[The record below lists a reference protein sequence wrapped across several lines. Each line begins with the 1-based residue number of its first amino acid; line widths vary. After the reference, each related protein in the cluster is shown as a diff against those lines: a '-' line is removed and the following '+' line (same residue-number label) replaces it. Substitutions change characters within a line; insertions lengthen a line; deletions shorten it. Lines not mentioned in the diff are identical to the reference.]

1 MRKFLLLWLV
11 GLMLVPSVMAERKK
25 VGLVL
30 GGGGAKGVAHI
41 GVLKVLEEAGIP
53 IDYIAGT
60 SMGAI
65 VGGLYSVGYTAAEID
80 SMVRW
85 QDWSMLLSDRV
96 KRSNLTFP
104 EKENS
109 ERYVFSLPFG
119 RSKKEITIQGMIK
132 GQNLQNL
139 FSDLTIGYHDSVDF
153 NQLNIPFACVA
164 LNVVDGQEYVFH
176 HGSLPLAMRASMAI
190 PAVFAPVR
198 LDSMVL
204 VDGGIKNNLGQS
216 GGPTAV
222 INASLAGVYKTAKDM
237 GADIIIGVDLGTSDL
252 KQLER
257 INTPWDIVGQIIAL
271 HGYEKYGPNKE
282 QTDLLFRPNTDPYNS
297 ASFGETALDT
307 LIDRGEQVAR
317 KQWDEILAL
326 KKKIVLSDS
335 SDMHRK
341 RLVHS
346 YPVAPTDTFHIR
358 RVLFE
363 GIDPRDEKWLTQIS
377 GLKENSLLTVKK
389 LQEAMSIVIGTNLYS
404 NVSYKLVGERQEDLV
419 LTVQEKSN
427 SAINVGLN
435 FNSEDIVALLLNA
448 TFDNRARYHSKFSV
462 TGRIGKRMYGRVDYA
477 IERNSLRNINL
488 SYMFTYHDL
497 DVYNRGDKI
506 VNTTYRHHF
515 VELGYSDM
523 NWLNFKLKLGARYE
537 YFDYNS
543 FLYTAENQKY
553 QVKPEGFISYFAQ
566 AHLETLDRRYFP
578 SKGVSLQADYSIYT
592 DNFVTYKG
600 HTFFSALK
608 LSFLSV
614 LPLTSHL
621 SLLPSID
628 GRVLIGKDPA
638 YPFLNVVGGDMPERY
653 LPQQLPFAG
662 INRMEIFDNS
672 VAIVRLNL
680 RQRIGQRHYIS
691 LIANYAIHEDNFF
704 DLLKGESVWGG
715 SIGYAYNSMFGP
727 MNTNFGLSNRNNNL
741 QFYLNL
747 GYSF

>member
-65 VGGLYSVGYTAAEID
+65 VGGLYSVGYNAAEID
-80 SMVRW
+80 SMVRL

-96 KRSNLTFP
+96 KRSSLTFP

-119 RSKKEITIQGMIK
+119 RSKKEIAIQGMIK

-139 FSDLTIGYHDSVDF
+139 FSNLTIGYHDSVDF

-204 VDGGIKNNLGQS
+204 VDGGIKNNY
-216 GGPTAV
+216 PADV
-222 INASLAGVYKTAKDM
+222 ARDM

-257 INTPWDIVGQIIAL
+257 INTPWDIVGQIVAL

-326 KKKIVLSDS
+326 KKKIGLSDS

-435 FNSEDIVALLLNA
+435 FNSEDIVALLLNV

-477 IERNSLRNINL
+477 IERNPLRNINL

-497 DVYNRGDKI
+497 DVYNRGNKI

-523 NWLNFKLKLGARYE
+523 NWLNFKFKLGLRY
-537 YFDYNS
+537 D
-543 FLYTAENQKY
+543 

-662 INRMEIFDNS
+662 INHMEIFDNS

-691 LIANYAIHEDNFF
+691 LIANYAIHENNFF
-704 DLLKGESVWGG
+704 DLFKGESVWGG
-715 SIGYAYNSMFGP
+715 SIGYAYNSIVGP

>member
-204 VDGGIKNNLGQS
+204 VDGGIKNNY
-216 GGPTAV
+216 PADV
-222 INASLAGVYKTAKDM
+222 ARDM

-297 ASFGETALDT
+297 ASFGET
-307 LIDRGEQVAR
+307 
-317 KQWDEILAL
+317 
-326 KKKIVLSDS
+326 KIVLSDS

-608 LSFLSV
+608 LSSLSV

>member
-176 HGSLPLAMRASMAI
+176 RGSLPLAMRASMAI

-204 VDGGIKNNLGQS
+204 VDGGIKNNY
-216 GGPTAV
+216 PADV
-222 INASLAGVYKTAKDM
+222 ARDM
-237 GADIIIGVDLGTSDL
+237 GADII
-252 KQLER
+252 
-257 INTPWDIVGQIIAL
+257 GQIIAL

-326 KKKIVLSDS
+326 KKKIGLSDS

-477 IERNSLRNINL
+477 IERNPLRNINL

>member
-1 MRKFLLLWLV
+1 MRKFLLLCLMS
-11 GLMLVPSVMAERKK
+11 LMLLPFGRAERKK

-65 VGGLYSVGYTAAEID
+65 VGGLYSIGYGAAEID
-80 SMVRW
+80 SMVRS

-119 RSKKEITIQGMIK
+119 RNKKDRVIQGMVK

-139 FSDLTIGYHDSVDF
+139 FSDLTIGFHDSVDF
-153 NQLNIPFACVA
+153 NQMKIPFACVA
-164 LNVVDGQEYVFH
+164 LDVVDGKEYVFH

-204 VDGGIKNNLGQS
+204 VDGGIKNNY
-216 GGPTAV
+216 PADV
-222 INASLAGVYKTAKDM
+222 AREM

-252 KQLER
+252 KRLEK

-271 HGYEKYGPNKE
+271 QGYEKYGPNKE
-282 QTDLLFRPNTDPYNS
+282 RTDLLFRPNTEPYTS
-297 ASFGETALDT
+297 ASFNETALDT
-307 LIDRGEQVAR
+307 LIRRGEQVAR
-317 KQWDEILAL
+317 KQWDEILSL
-326 KKKIVLSDS
+326 KEKIGLTERAEIDAP
-335 SDMHRK
+335 RQT
-341 RLVHS
+341 HS
-346 YPVAPTDTFHIR
+346 YPAADTFYIHRI
-358 RVLFE
+358 LFE
-363 GIDPRDEKWLTQIS
+363 GVDPRDERWLSQIS
-377 GLKENSLLTVKK
+377 GLKENSVLTVRQ
-389 LQEAMSIVIGTNLYS
+389 LQKAMSIVVGTNLYS
-404 NVSYKLVGERQEDLV
+404 NVSYKLVGEKQEDLV
-419 LTVQEKSN
+419 LTVQEKSS

-448 TFDNRARYHSKFSV
+448 TFANRSRYHSKFSV

-477 IERNSLRNINL
+477 IERNPLRNINL

-523 NWLNFKLKLGARYE
+523 NWLNFKLKLGGRYE
-537 YFDYNS
+537 YYDYHS
-543 FLYTAENQKY
+543 FLYTAGNLNY
-553 QVKPEGFISYFAQ
+553 QVKPEGFISYFVQ
-566 AHLETLDRRYFP
+566 AHLETLDHRYFP
-578 SKGVSLQADYSIYT
+578 SKGVSLRTDYSIYT

-614 LPLTSHL
+614 FPLTSHL
-621 SLLPSID
+621 SLLPSVD
-628 GRVLIGKDPA
+628 SRVLIGKDPA
-638 YPFLNVVGGDMPERY
+638 YPFLNVVGGDIPERY

-704 DLLKGESVWGG
+704 DLFKGESVWGG
-715 SIGYAYNSMFGP
+715 SVGYAYNSMFGP
-727 MNTNFGLSNRNNNL
+727 INTNFGLSNRNKNL

>member
-204 VDGGIKNNLGQS
+204 VDGGIKNNY
-216 GGPTAV
+216 PADV
-222 INASLAGVYKTAKDM
+222 ARDM

-326 KKKIVLSDS
+326 KKKIGLSDS

-419 LTVQEKSN
+419 LTVQEK
-427 SAINVGLN
+427 
-435 FNSEDIVALLLNA
+435 
-448 TFDNRARYHSKFSV
+448 
-462 TGRIGKRMYGRVDYA
+462 
-477 IERNSLRNINL
+477 
-488 SYMFTYHDL
+488 YHDL

-592 DNFVTYKG
+592 DTFVIYKG

>member
-204 VDGGIKNNLGQS
+204 VDGGIKNNY
-216 GGPTAV
+216 PADV
-222 INASLAGVYKTAKDM
+222 ARDM

-326 KKKIVLSDS
+326 KKKIGLSDS

-537 YFDYNS
+537 YFDYN
-543 FLYTAENQKY
+543 
-553 QVKPEGFISYFAQ
+553 
-566 AHLETLDRRYFP
+566 
-578 SKGVSLQADYSIYT
+578 
-592 DNFVTYKG
+592 
-600 HTFFSALK
+600 
-608 LSFLSV
+608 LSV